1 MQVPVCLIFKL
12 ISFQLDLPLLSVL
25 FLSLGYKNVKN
36 VKHMNFPGRCVSL
49 NVTFFGK
56 KKKKTNNEKLVS

>member
-1 MQVPVCLIFKL
+1 MQVPVCLILEL
-12 ISFQLDLPLLSVL
+12 ISFQLDLPLLSAL

-36 VKHMNFPGRCVSL
+36 VKHMNFRGRCVTL

-56 KKKKTNNEKLVS
+56 KKNEKLVS